1 MHAGEKY
8 VLREVLFWTRREIYW
23 FLVISAVPTA
33 GYYFLELQWLA
44 IPWLPIALV
53 GTAVAFLVSFKNSA
67 NYDRL
72 WEARQIWGAIVNS
85 SRSWGIMVRDFVT
98 ERHARSPVSAS
109 DISHAHRILFNR
121 HFAWLTSL
129 RFQLR
134 QPRKWE
140 TSGKSYNREYR
151 NFYKVPEWESK
162 LDDELRKYLAEDEL
176 KEILKK
182 ENPAT
187 QLLSLQSAELKR
199 LLELGLIED
208 FRHMELEKLLVDFY
222 TQQGKCERIKNF
234 PYPRQYATINLYFVW
249 LFIFLVPFGMLQEF
263 EKLGEEMVWFTVPA
277 SVLVSWVFH
286 TMEKIGEATENPFE
300 GSSNDV
306 PMAAISRSIEIDMR
320 EMLGET
326 DLPEPLK
333 PVNNILM

>member
-23 FLVISAVPTA
+23 FVVISAVPTA
-33 GYYFLELQWLA
+33 GYYFLDLKWLA

-98 ERHARSPVSAS
+98 ERHAVGTVTLSQ
-109 DISHAHRILFNR
+109 ISTLHQQLFNR
-121 HFAWLTSL
+121 HFAWLTCL

-134 QPRKWE
+134 QPRAWE
-140 TSGKSYNREYR
+140 SSAKSYSLEYR
-151 NFYKVPEWESK
+151 KFYTVPEWESK
-162 LDDELRKYLAEDEL
+162 LEDEL
-176 KEILKK
+176 KKYLPDDEINELLKK
-182 ENPAT
+182 ANPAS
-187 QLLSLQSAELKR
+187 QLMSRQSLELKQC
-199 LLELGLIED
+199 LAQGLIED
-208 FRHMELEKLLVDFY
+208 FRHMELEKMLVDFY

-234 PYPRQYATINLYFVW
+234 PYPRQYATINVYFVW
-249 LFIFLVPFGMLQEF
+249 LFILLVPFGMLQEF
-263 EKLGEEMVWFTVPA
+263 EKLGENMVWFTVPA

-300 GSSNDV
+300 GGANDV

-320 EMLGET
+320 EMLGQT
-326 DLPEPLK
+326 DLPEMLK